1 MSTRPEKYIH
11 QKESTEDRHKR
22 DYSTE
27 LFEEWIAS
35 QGNEDMMDLD
45 DNGRDLFFIIILR
58 YHLNWDVL
66 HLIRH
71 PLIRS
76 VSTSSSS
83 DADGSL
89 RMRMGVSS
97 NPMMQPSERFKVV
110 MGVFFNEVVYRCL

>member
-45 DNGRDLFFIIILR
+45 DNATPAFFISS
-58 YHLNWDVL
+58 D
-66 HLIRH
+66 
-71 PLIRS
+71 IRS
-76 VSTSSSS
+76 S
-83 DADGSL
+83 DPYPHPQV
-89 RMRMGVSS
+89 RMQMGLY
-97 NPMMQPSERFKVV
+97 
-110 MGVFFNEVVYRCL
+110 GCGWVYHPIR

>member
-1 MSTRPEKYIH
+1 MQTASEIYYGIKKCFCNQCFQMSTRPEKYIH

-58 YHLNWDVL
+58 YHLN
-66 HLIRH
+66 
-71 PLIRS
+71 
-76 VSTSSSS
+76 
-83 DADGSL
+83 
-89 RMRMGVSS
+89 
-97 NPMMQPSERFKVV
+97 
-110 MGVFFNEVVYRCL
+110 